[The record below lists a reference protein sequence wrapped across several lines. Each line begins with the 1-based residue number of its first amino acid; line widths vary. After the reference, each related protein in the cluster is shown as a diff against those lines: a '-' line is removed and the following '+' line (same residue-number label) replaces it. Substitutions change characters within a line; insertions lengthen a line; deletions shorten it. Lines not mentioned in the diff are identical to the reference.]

1 MIDDADEDE
10 SGTINFPE
18 FVGLMLKRQTSGLTK
33 EDIKQVSQYISLT
46 LGRFMNELIGPMGYI
61 WVSANGYSGDWVP
74 GPLPRTPNSNCKMA
88 YVPVLTTPG
97 PALSTS
103 GLQF

>member
-33 EDIKQVSQYISLT
+33 EDIKQVIICFNLC
-46 LGRFMNELIGPMGYI
+46 FN
-61 WVSANGYSGDWVP
+61 NC
-74 GPLPRTPNSNCKMA
+74 PNSSRLHQC
-88 YVPVLTTPG
+88 
-97 PALSTS
+97 SI
-103 GLQF
+103 